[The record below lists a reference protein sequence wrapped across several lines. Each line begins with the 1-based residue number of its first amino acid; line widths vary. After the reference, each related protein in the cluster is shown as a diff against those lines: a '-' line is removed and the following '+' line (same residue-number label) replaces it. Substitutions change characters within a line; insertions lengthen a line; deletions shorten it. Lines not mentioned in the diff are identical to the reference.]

1 MLHDRS
7 FCPKQLS
14 TQILMNATTITT
26 TKTMTKTKTS
36 STTTNNS
43 KSSQQQL
50 PWLQQQQYTKI
61 QPIMMSNFKY
71 ILMVYMTTLTVTL

>member
-14 TQILMNATTITT
+14 TQILINATTITT

-36 STTTNNS
+36 TTTTNNS

-50 PWLQQQQYTKI
+50 PWLQQQQ
-61 QPIMMSNFKY
+61 
-71 ILMVYMTTLTVTL
+71 